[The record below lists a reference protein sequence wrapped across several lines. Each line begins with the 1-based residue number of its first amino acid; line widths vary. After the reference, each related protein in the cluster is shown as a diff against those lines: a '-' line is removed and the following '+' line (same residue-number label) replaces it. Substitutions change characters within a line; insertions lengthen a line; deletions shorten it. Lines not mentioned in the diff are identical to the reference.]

1 MNQAARRFGRT
12 LALVLPVVL
21 VLSGTLAVANVP
33 WSGATD
39 TTVLPAGAGEYGLP
53 AAEAASKEARAAEA
67 APEAEAVDAAPAPEE
82 ALLELLLDEL
92 RRTDPGAALTT
103 LQWEVERNPALAEHC
118 PSLAREL
125 GRAAVVKY
133 GSAEL
138 AHRHARPVCDTS
150 FAIGVTEER

>member
-33 WSGATD
+33 WSGVTE
-39 TTVLPAGAGEYGLP
+39 TTVLPAGAGGYGLP
-53 AAEAASKEARAAEA
+53 GA
-67 APEAEAVDAAPAPEE
+67 APESEADTETEPATADAGPAPEE
-82 ALLELLLDEL
+82 VLLEVLLDEL
-92 RRTDPGAALTT
+92 RRTDPGVALTT
-103 LQWEVERNPALAEHC
+103 LQWEVERNPSLAEHC
-118 PSLAREL
+118 PTLAREL

-150 FAIGVTEER
+150 FAIGVTQER

>member
-1 MNQAARRFGRT
+1 M
-12 LALVLPVVL
+12 

-53 AAEAASKEARAAEA
+53 AAGAASKEVRADEA

-82 ALLELLLDEL
+82 ALLDLLLDEL
-92 RRTDPGAALTT
+92 RRADPGVALTT